1 MLSAFTN
8 TSNLYIVLPSCDDSP
23 QQLHEVCPMV
33 TPMFQIMTPFR
44 EAKKKCHYLN
54 LCSHISCQYLP
65 SQTQSNIDP
74 RALVFQYQNFHLR
87 NLGFTQ
93 QFFRLGDSSLVT
105 ELSQLPACFS
115 WMSGF
120 CDWRSDSLVWV
131 VSESGQSGH
140 LVCLIER
147 HWIFIFI

>member
-1 MLSAFTN
+1 
-8 TSNLYIVLPSCDDSP
+8 
-23 QQLHEVCPMV
+23 MV
-33 TPMFQIMTPFR
+33 TPMFQIMKHNS
-44 EAKKKCHYLN
+44 EKLKKNRHFLN
-54 LCSHISCQYLP
+54 VYSHISGRHLP
-65 SQTQSNIDP
+65 SQSQSNID
-74 RALVFQYQNFHLR
+74 RRVLVSQYQSFHLR

-105 ELSQLPACFS
+105 ELSQLRACFS

-120 CDWRSDSLVWV
+120 SDWRSDSLVWV

-140 LVCLIER
+140 FVCLIER